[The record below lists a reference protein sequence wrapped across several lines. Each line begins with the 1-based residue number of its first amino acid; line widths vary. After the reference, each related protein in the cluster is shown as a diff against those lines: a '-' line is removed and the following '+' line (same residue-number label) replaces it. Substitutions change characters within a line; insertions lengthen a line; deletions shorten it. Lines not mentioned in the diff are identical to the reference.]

1 MHLRDVTQLTNSIM
15 KKILDFFT
23 NWLFICHPDSG
34 KITSFRKPK
43 LFTVIPFIII
53 GLASLIWLLIRVL
66 PKPSRVTYP
75 CMKVAMP
82 LAFSFLAYLAS
93 MSAAVLLFRKAIVNF
108 KALKYKYALLF
119 LVIAMV
125 AGTGT
130 LIYESLPSRAAD
142 VSSHAGIFEDPL
154 GPNSPIGTPKGIIPG
169 RVVWAYNPD
178 ATNENCT
185 NSSHSDSYWLEKNC
199 DQAVVDM
206 MFSDGIKEL
215 TSKATHAEAWD
226 AIFRYFNLNHDKGD
240 VGYLSDETL
249 FIKINAVTAWSG
261 AEPDGE
267 MPASLGIEDDTS
279 PQAILALLRQLV
291 NEAGIPQENIYIGDP
306 IADIW
311 NTLYDKFYAEFPGIN
326 YVSKRT
332 ITGRFKLTPA
342 DKPGIYYSDRGL
354 VMDDLSGASHY
365 FFKEMM
371 DADYILNVPTMKGH
385 RWGGV
390 SMFAK
395 NHFGS
400 NTTDGSW
407 QLHKGLMKPDSDPL
421 RTGYKLYRVFVD
433 LMASKYLGGKT
444 LLYYMDALWSTSYE
458 HQKPQKFRTDP
469 FNNDWSSS
477 LLFSLDPVAIESVGL
492 DILQKEFTEEEID
505 NNREAPDRYTYVQWD
520 GVDDYLHQA
529 ASSEWWPDDVTY
541 DPDSSGSPIGSLGV
555 HEHWNNTTDM
565 EYSKNLGIGDGIEL
579 VKLFQIT
586 TGMKENKTNLT
597 LEAFPNPVITTATI
611 RFYLDQRTR
620 TRVDIFSVDGKLIQ
634 TLIDHQLN
642 AGDQNIEW
650 NPGNLTGTFFVKLIL
665 FEGSMQREYK
675 TRLQVI

>member
-1 MHLRDVTQLTNSIM
+1 M
-15 KKILDFFT
+15 KKILNHLT
-23 NWLFICHPDSG
+23 NRMFIRNPQTG
-34 KITSFRKPK
+34 KIESFRKPR
-43 LFTVIPFIII
+43 LFNIIPFIII

-66 PKPSRVTYP
+66 PKPSRLTYP

-82 LAFSFLAYLAS
+82 LAFSFLAWITS
-93 MSAAVLLFRKAIVNF
+93 MSATVLLFRKSLIHF
-108 KALKYKYALLF
+108 RALKYKHALIF
-119 LVIAMV
+119 MAIAIV

-130 LIYESLPSRAAD
+130 LVYESLPSKAAD
-142 VSSHAGIFEDPL
+142 VSSHAGIFADTL
-154 GPNSPIGTPKGIIPG
+154 GPNSPVGTPKGIFPG

-178 ATNENCT
+178 ATNEKCT
-185 NSSHSDSYWLEKNC
+185 NSNHSDAYWLEKNC
-199 DQAVVDM
+199 DQALVDK

-215 TSKATHAEAWD
+215 TGKETHAGAWD
-226 AIFRYFNLNHDKGD
+226 AIFRYFNNNHGKGD
-240 VGYLSDETL
+240 TGYLSEETL

-267 MPASLGIEDDTS
+267 MPANLGIEDDTS

-291 NEAGIPQENIYIGDP
+291 NEAGVPQENIYIGDP

-311 NTLYDKFYAEFPGIN
+311 NTLYDKFYAEFPDIH

-332 ITGRFKLTPA
+332 ITGRYKLTPGTR
-342 DKPGIYYSDRGL
+342 PGIYYSDKGT
-354 VMDDLSGASHY
+354 VMNELSGASHY

-371 DADYILNVPTMKGH
+371 DADYILNVPAMKGH

-433 LMASKYLGGKT
+433 LMASEYLGGKT

-458 HQKPQKFRTDP
+458 HQKPQKFRTAP

-492 DILQKEFTEEEID
+492 DILQKEFTKEEID
-505 NNREAPDRYTYVQWD
+505 NNNSTPDRFTYVQWD

-529 ASSEWWPDDVTY
+529 ASSEWWPDGITY

-565 EYSKNLGIGDGIEL
+565 EYSKNLGTGDGIEL
-579 VKLFQIT
+579 VKLFQIPT
-586 TGMKENKTNLT
+586 SVKENKTDFT
-597 LEAFPNPVITTATI
+597 LEVFPNPVILTATI
-611 RFYLDQRTR
+611 RFHLAQSSQARLD
-620 TRVDIFSVDGKLIQ
+620 IYSMDGKLIE
-634 TLIDHQLN
+634 TLLNHGLN

-650 NPGNLTGTFFVKLIL
+650 NPGNLTGSYIVKLIL
-665 FEGSMQREYK
+665 FEGSVQKEYK
-675 TRLQVI
+675 TRLQII